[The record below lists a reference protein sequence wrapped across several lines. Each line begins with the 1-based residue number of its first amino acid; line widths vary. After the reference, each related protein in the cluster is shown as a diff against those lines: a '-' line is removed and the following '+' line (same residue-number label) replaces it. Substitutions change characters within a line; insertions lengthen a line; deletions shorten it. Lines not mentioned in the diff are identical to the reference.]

1 MASILLGTLGIIMP
15 INKETTMFNID
26 TLKSN
31 FDARIATLEGAE
43 NIVREQLRDL
53 SRDVLFALHLHEN
66 IVYVNR
72 LLQAKMTVMNRKTML
87 LFLQEFTGFQ
97 YSEKEMSFTKKD
109 KKTFDEKKAKAIAA
123 LDDPMFNFWTWAD
136 RNVVP
141 EVKAFDP
148 AKVTKYIGS
157 AFKKA
162 EESGF
167 TKADVIIALF
177 KDGMFQQEL
186 TSVLRG
192 MGQPVDEVVM
202 PVVE

>member
-1 MASILLGTLGIIMP
+1 MP
-15 INKETTMFNID
+15 INKETTMFNLD
-26 TLKSN
+26 TLKET
-31 FDARIATLEGAE
+31 FDARIEKLEGGEA
-43 NIVREQLRDL
+43 IVREQLRDL

-72 LLQAKMTVMNRKTML
+72 LLAAKMTVMNRKTML
-87 LFLQEFTGFQ
+87 LFLQEFTGFH
-97 YSEKEMSFTKKD
+97 YSEKEGGFTKKD
-109 KKTFDEKKAKAIAA
+109 KKSFDAKKEKAIFN
-123 LDDPMFNFWTWAD
+123 LDDPMFNFWTWVD
-136 RNVVP
+136 RNVEP

-162 EESGF
+162 EKDGF
-167 TKADVIIALF
+167 TKADVILALF

-186 TSVLRG
+186 TNVLRE

-202 PVVE
+202 PAVE

>member
-1 MASILLGTLGIIMP
+1 
-15 INKETTMFNID
+15 MFNIK
-26 TLKSN
+26 TLEST
-31 FDARIATLEGAE
+31 FDARIETLEGAE

-72 LLQAKMTVMNRKTML
+72 LLAAKMTVMNRKTML
-87 LFLQEFTGFQ
+87 LFLQEFTGFH
-97 YSEKEMSFTKKD
+97 YSEKEGGFTKKD
-109 KKTFDEKKAKAIAA
+109 KQSFDAKKQKAIDS

-136 RNVVP
+136 RNVDP

-162 EESGF
+162 EKDGF
-167 TKADVIIALF
+167 TKADVILALF

-186 TSVLRG
+186 TNVLRS
-192 MGQPVDEVVM
+192 MEIIPDEVNM
-202 PVVE
+202 PIVE